1 MAIELG
7 SKIVK
12 DTETYNDYA
21 IGITLPIQFGNTYFN
36 QSFQTKDQV
45 KSNIKNLLLTKKG
58 ERILQPEF
66 GSGLQELLF
75 DFNDD
80 SLETKIEETINE
92 ALETWLPYVTVDSID
107 IEQTNELKDRNRVNV
122 SITFAVAGN
131 PELNE
136 VTFTV

>member
-75 DFNDD
+75 EFNDD
-80 SLETKIEETINE
+80 NLETKIEETINQ
-92 ALETWLPYVTVDSID
+92 ALETWLPYVTIDSID

>member
-75 DFNDD
+75 EFNDD
-80 SLETKIEETINE
+80 NLETKIEETINQ

-107 IEQTNELKDRNRVNV
+107 VEQTNELKDRNRVNV

>member
-21 IGITLPIQFGNTYFN
+21 IGITLPIQNGNTFFN

-58 ERILQPEF
+58 ERVLQPEF

-75 DFNDD
+75 DFNDVN
-80 SLETKIEETINE
+80 LETRIEETINQS
-92 ALETWLPYVTVDSID
+92 LEMWLPYVTVDSID
-107 IEQTNELKDRNRVNV
+107 IEQTDELKDRNRVNV